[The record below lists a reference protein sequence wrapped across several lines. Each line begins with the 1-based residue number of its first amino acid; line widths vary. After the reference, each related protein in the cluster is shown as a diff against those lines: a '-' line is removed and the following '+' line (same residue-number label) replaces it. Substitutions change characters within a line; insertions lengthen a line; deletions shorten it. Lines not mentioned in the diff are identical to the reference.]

1 MMKAWYGM
9 GLLVTV
15 FTALTIGLRAY
26 RRRRSPNAELVRK
39 ALHVGMGLVT
49 LTFPWLFSST
59 WPVMLLSLVFTLGL
73 TLTRFFLTLRSL
85 LVEVIDAVERKSIGD
100 IVFPMAVGLLFRLSA
115 GEPLTFCIP
124 ILILTF
130 ADPAAALI
138 GARYGT
144 LRYSIYEGEKSLE
157 GSLAFLAIAFF
168 CTLVPLLL
176 LTGTGRVESLLI
188 ALILAFLLTLLE
200 AIAWRGLDNLFI
212 PLGAFLLLKSFLTL
226 DLAALV
232 TRLGIALVLVTLFV
246 VCCPGRVPFRR
257 INSTTR
263 VGSFEN
269 FHQEL
274 RRFER

>member
-1 MMKAWYGM
+1 MMNAWYGM
-9 GLLVTV
+9 GLLVTT

-26 RRRRSPNAELVRK
+26 CRRRSPNAELVRK

-73 TLTRFFLTLRSL
+73 TLTRFFITLRSL

-100 IVFPMAVGLLFRLSA
+100 IVFPMAVGLLFHLSA
-115 GEPLTFCIP
+115 GEPLTFGIP
-124 ILILTF
+124 ILVLTL

-138 GARYGT
+138 GARYGA

-176 LTGTGRVESLLI
+176 LTDTGRAESLLI
-188 ALILAFLLTLLE
+188 ALILALSLTLLE
-200 AIAWRGLDNLFI
+200 AVAWRGLDNLFI

-269 FHQEL
+269 LHQEL